1 MRLPRIWCSAAVL
14 MICLVESG
22 AGGAVSSDADD
33 RSVAVSLATL
43 LQAARSVISEKQSL
57 IDDPDRGD
65 KGLTGDVVLDLS
77 RPIYRRVLGKDPLD
91 TDADSLE
98 GSLLRAEM
106 DSIKTVM
113 DNNQSAIN
121 AKGVGFKGFIPAVFG
136 RLVTEAFATRTHGN
150 ASIKITAPI
159 ELVRNRKSLPDA
171 WETDAIERRFE
182 AADWPKGAGY
192 EETTSSPSGPVF
204 RMATPEYY
212 AQSCLSCH
220 GRPKGSLDITG
231 YPKEGAKLGDLGA
244 VISISLRK
252 S

>member
-1 MRLPRIWCSAAVL
+1 MIAL
-14 MICLVESG
+14 MASG

-33 RSVAVSLATL
+33 RAVAVSLATL

-65 KGLTGDVVLDLS
+65 KGLTGGVVLDLS
-77 RPIYRRVLGKDPLD
+77 RPIYRRMLGKDPLD
-91 TDADSLE
+91 TDADTLE

-106 DSIKTVM
+106 DAITTVM
-113 DNNQSAIN
+113 NNNQSAIN
-121 AKGVGFKGFIPAVFG
+121 APGVGFKGFIPAVFG
-136 RLVTEAFATRTHGN
+136 RLVTEAFATRTQSK
-150 ASIKITAPI
+150 AWIKITAPI

-171 WETDAIERRFE
+171 WETEAIEHRFE
-182 AADWPKGAGY
+182 ASDWPKGADY
-192 EETTSSPSGPVF
+192 EETTPSPSGPIF
-204 RMATPEYY
+204 RMAVPEYY
-212 AQSCLSCH
+212 AQSCLTCH
-220 GRPKGSLDITG
+220 GQPKGSLDITG